1 MAPRLPAF
9 ATGTIPGFPGTH
21 HQPQPH
27 LPIPDASSPAYEV
40 AHPLDRQMT
49 HFILYDV
56 DDLPAPIHQVQVLP
70 ELSIPVELIPQRR
83 RLTQTTVAEQ
93 EGKQQRL
100 N

>member
-1 MAPRLPAF
+1 
-9 ATGTIPGFPGTH
+9 
-21 HQPQPH
+21 
-27 LPIPDASSPAYEV
+27 
-40 AHPLDRQMT
+40 MT